1 MIVHQVYA
9 MIDEEGTVQNIMVCD
24 NYEDANQIV
33 RAVYGD
39 NAIAVDC
46 LQYPCQEGDKYHDG
60 KFWHVEE
67 DGTETEIP
75 YVPTQEQ
82 QVAVL
87 QSLNNELTL
96 AMAEMIGGEAS
107 AE

>member
-96 AMAEMIGGEAS
+96 AMAEMIGGETS

>member
-1 MIVHQVYA
+1 MIAHQVYA

-96 AMAEMIGGEAS
+96 AMAEMIGGETS

>member
-96 AMAEMIGGEAS
+96 AMAEMIGGGAS